1 MAEGRSEL
9 SARGL
14 YLPNGK
20 PILSTPSPEQIAA
33 INANPKAEYFSTLG
47 PNPEVTPKLIVPFGI
62 HRIPGVLT
70 HFNKTGRVYYEQYM
84 LGPLL
89 EKVSSE
95 FGISPP
101 NLALRGS
108 AGSLDK
114 QVDTKTYGKILT
126 LEQILKA
133 GSDTG
138 KQKTRVA
145 SFDEK
150 IDPKTVTDETFTSY
164 ARGHADAYLQSWSA
178 MLRNDLINDEDA
190 KSIFPILFIY
200 DTTKLRKD
208 NHDHVLPNDPKLREQ
223 AIVKTYVLDHLHEE
237 NTKKIKTT

>member
-9 SARGL
+9 STRGL
-14 YLPNGK
+14 FLPNGK

-33 INANPKAEYFSTLG
+33 VNANPKAEYFSTLG
-47 PNPEVTPKLIVPFGI
+47 PTPEVTPKLLVPFGI
-62 HRIPGVLT
+62 HRIPGVLE
-70 HFNKTGRVYYEQYM
+70 HFNKEGRVYYEQYI

-89 EKVSSE
+89 EKISSE

-108 AGSLDK
+108 AGSLDR

-126 LEQILKA
+126 LEQMLKA

-145 SFDEK
+145 SFDK
-150 IDPKTVTDETFTSY
+150 GIDPKSVTENSITTY
-164 ARGHADAYLQSWSA
+164 ARGHSDAYLQSWSA
-178 MLRNDLINDEDA
+178 ILRNDLINDEDA
-190 KSIFPILFIY
+190 ESIFPMLFIY
-200 DTTKLRKD
+200 DISKLRRDK
-208 NHDHVLPNDPKLREQ
+208 HDQVLPDDPKLREQ
-223 AIVKTYVLDHLHEE
+223 AIIKAYVLDHLHEE
-237 NTKKIKTT
+237 NTKKIKVT